1 MNQSTPNQT
10 KPDPDASG
18 SQVSIVGL
26 CVGNTRT
33 RVAWVAGA
41 EIHDPQSIDNAD
53 AAAIVAAAKQLKDR
67 NAGRAFVIASV
78 NKPMSEKLETALTG
92 EGDVYIV
99 GRDLEIPMKHT
110 LEDASTIGQDRLLD
124 ALGAYAKL
132 KEACVVVDAGTAI
145 TIDFVD
151 GEGTF
156 HGGVIAPGLRMML
169 KVMHQQT
176 SALPELAYEVPKPER
191 GVFGKDTTHAM
202 RLGVTN
208 ALIGLVRF
216 TVETY
221 AEHYQ
226 AFPPVIATGGDA
238 AVLDGD
244 PIVDRIVTDLQMLG
258 LAEVCRQAAE
268 EGALDA

>member
-1 MNQSTPNQT
+1 MNQSKPNQSNPT
-10 KPDPDASG
+10 PDASEH
-18 SQVSIVGL
+18 QVAVVGL

-33 RVAWVAGA
+33 RVAWVAGT
-41 EIHDPQSIDNAD
+41 EIHDPQSIDNVD
-53 AAAIVAAAKQLKDR
+53 PVAIVAAAKQLKAR
-67 NAGRAFVIASV
+67 HTGRAFVIATV
-78 NKPMSEKLETALTG
+78 NKPISEKLETLLTG
-92 EGDVYIV
+92 EGDVYVI

-110 LEDASTIGQDRLLD
+110 LDDASTVGQDRLLD

-132 KEACVVVDAGTAI
+132 KEACVVVDAGTAV
-145 TIDFVD
+145 TVDFVD

-169 KVMHQQT
+169 AAMHQQT
-176 SALPELAYEVPKPER
+176 SALPELAYELPKPDR
-191 GVFGKDTTHAM
+191 GVFGKDTAHAM
-202 RLGVTN
+202 RLGATN
-208 ALIGLVRF
+208 AFIGLVRF
-216 TVETY
+216 TVEKY

-258 LAEVCRQAAE
+258 LAEVCRQSAE

>member
-1 MNQSTPNQT
+1 MNQAKRQS
-10 KPDPDASG
+10 DASEN
-18 SQVSIVGL
+18 QVAVVGL
-26 CVGNTRT
+26 CVGNSRT

-53 AAAIVAAAKQLKDR
+53 PAAVANAAKQLKAR
-67 NAGRAFVIASV
+67 YSGRAFVIASV
-78 NKPMSEKLETALTG
+78 NKPASEKLETLLTG
-92 EGDVYIV
+92 EGDVYVI

-110 LEDASTIGQDRLLD
+110 LDDASTVGQDRLLD

-132 KEACVVVDAGTAI
+132 NEACIVVDAGTAV
-145 TIDFVD
+145 TVDFVD

-169 KVMHQQT
+169 RAMHQQT
-176 SALPELAYEVPKPER
+176 SGLPELAYELPKPDR
-191 GVFGKDTTHAM
+191 GVFGKDTAHAM

-216 TVETY
+216 TVEKF

-238 AVLDGD
+238 GVLDGD
-244 PIVDRIVTDLQMLG
+244 PTVDRIVTDLQMLG
-258 LAEVCRQAAE
+258 LAEVCRRAAE
-268 EGALDA
+268 EGDLES